1 MSSGNISDMVRRYF
15 SAYETKNRQ
24 IVEDLLDA
32 RFIFTSPN
40 DDHINRTVY
49 FNRCWPFG
57 EKIRSFTIE
66 RLLEQGS
73 EAIVRYVLEFYSG
86 EKIRNTEFFRFEG
99 DKIVN
104 IDVYFGRKF

>member
-1 MSSGNISDMVRRYF
+1 MSSVNISDSVRHYF
-15 SAYETKNRQ
+15 SAYERKNRQ
-24 IVEDLLDA
+24 IVEDLLSTS
-32 RFIFTSPN
+32 FIFTSPR
-40 DDHINRTVY
+40 DDHISRAAY
-49 FNRCWPFG
+49 FDRCWPNCD
-57 EKIRSFTIE
+57 KIRSFTIE

-99 DKIVN
+99 NKIVN